1 MRTPSRQVLPAGL
14 RSYRVAMRLLTPF
27 VGLVLG
33 YRLRRGKEDAARLG
47 ERRGE
52 TGLERPAGPL
62 IWIHGASIGE
72 TVSALPVAQRL
83 CARGFRV
90 LITSGTVTSAAVIGS
105 RLPAG
110 AIHQFI
116 PLDTPRHMARFLE
129 RWRPALG
136 LIVESELWPS
146 MIIEATQRRIPLVLV
161 NARMSDRS
169 FRRWQRLSTI
179 IGALLDRFD
188 LCLAQTAADADR
200 FRRLGARH
208 VVTSGNLKFDSGV
221 PDPDPATLA
230 SLRRALVNRRLF
242 VAASTHPGEDA
253 VILDAHERMRAMV
266 PGLIT
271 AIVPRHPER
280 GASIVADSAARG
292 FRTRQRSAGQE
303 PTIDTEVYVADTIG
317 ELAAFYRLARVAL
330 VGGSLV
336 PHGGQN
342 PIEPAKIGCAI
353 LHGPHTRNFKE
364 VYAALDEAGGA
375 RLVLDLDDLVIE
387 ASSLLLKGVDEPS
400 PMTAA
405 ATRVIEDMAGALDR
419 TMAAIDP
426 YLVQIT
432 LEGRER

>member
-1 MRTPSRQVLPAGL
+1 MG
-14 RSYRVAMRLLTPF
+14 LLTPF
-27 VGLVLG
+27 SALVLG
-33 YRLRRGKEDAARLG
+33 YRLRRGKEDPARIG

-52 TGLERPAGPL
+52 TALERPDGPL

-83 CARGFRV
+83 TARGYRV
-90 LITSGTVTSAAVIGS
+90 LITSGTVTSAAVIGA
-105 RLPAG
+105 RLPTG
-110 AIHQFI
+110 AMHQYI
-116 PLDTPRHMARFLE
+116 PIDTPRHMARFLD
-129 RWRPALG
+129 RWRPSLG
-136 LIVESELWPS
+136 LIIESELWPS
-146 MIIEATQRRIPLVLV
+146 MITEASQRKIPLVLV

-169 FRRWQRLSTI
+169 FRRWQRLSRV
-179 IGALLDRFD
+179 IGALLERFD
-188 LCLAQTAADADR
+188 LCLAQTDADAER

-208 VVTSGNLKFDSGV
+208 VVTSGNLKFDSSA
-221 PDPDPATLA
+221 PDPDPSTLA
-230 SLRRALVNRRLF
+230 SLRRAIVNRRLF

-253 VILDAHERMRAMV
+253 IILDAHERMRAMV

-292 FRTRQRSAGQE
+292 FRTRQRSAGQD
-303 PTIDTEVYVADTIG
+303 PAIDTEVYVADTIG
-317 ELAAFYRLARVAL
+317 ELAAFYRIARVAL
-330 VGGSLV
+330 IGGSLV

-419 TMAAIDP
+419 TMTAIDP
-426 YLVQIT
+426 YLVQIAI
-432 LEGRER
+432 EGRGR